1 MVIIL
6 VDMSIY
12 EQLSSFGPGPVQV
25 QSLLRELERTK
36 ENKDIEIE
44 EEPKLNSL
52 CHNKSAQRTKS

>member
-25 QSLLRELERTK
+25 QSLLRELKRTK
-36 ENKDIEIE
+36 ENKDIEQ
-44 EEPKLNSL
+44 EPKLNSL